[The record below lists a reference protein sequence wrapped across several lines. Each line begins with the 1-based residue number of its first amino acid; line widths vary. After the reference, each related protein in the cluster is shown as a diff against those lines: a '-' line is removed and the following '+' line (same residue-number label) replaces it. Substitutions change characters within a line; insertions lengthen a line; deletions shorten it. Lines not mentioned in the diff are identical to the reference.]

1 MKEITQIPTEKLLP
15 NPYQP
20 RKQFKSEDMLALSN
34 SIRENGVLQPLLCR
48 RINNSDYFEIVAGER
63 RLRASI
69 LANLKTVPCVIID
82 CSYEQSAVYSILEN
96 IQRSDLDFFEE
107 AQAIS
112 KLIENFGMTQAEV
125 AKKLGKSQPALSNK
139 LRLLRLPVD
148 VRYFIEKNGLTERHA
163 RALLQIN
170 DENDMWTVLKA
181 IVERKLNVEQTEA
194 YISSLTNKTPK
205 PKNNVV
211 RIFKDVRIFV
221 NTFNK
226 AIQTM
231 KDAGIDAQS
240 DKTETD
246 EYIEYRVRIPK
257 STQKCSK
264 PA

>member
-20 RKQFKSEDMLALSN
+20 RKQFKSEDMLALSS

-48 RINNSDYFEIVAGER
+48 QINNSDYYEIVAGER

-82 CSYEQSAVYSILEN
+82 CSYEESAVYSILEN

-107 AQAIS
+107 AQAIAR
-112 KLIENFGMTQAEV
+112 LIENFGMTQSEV
-125 AKKLGKSQPALSNK
+125 AKKLGKSQPSLSNK

-148 VRYFIEKNGLTERHA
+148 VRYFIEKNNLTERHA
-163 RALLQIN
+163 RALLQLN
-170 DENDMWTVLKA
+170 NEQDMWTTLKA
-181 IVERKLNVEQTEA
+181 IVDKGLNVEQTEA

-231 KDAGIDAQS
+231 KDAGIDATS

-257 STQKCSK
+257 NAQQCTKL
-264 PA
+264 A